1 MYDGL
6 MRGILLAFAAAVIAS
21 LSSFATQAQ
30 DAWPS
35 KPVRF
40 IVPSSPGGGTDLY
53 ARILAQALGESLK
66 QQFIVDNRPG
76 ASGNVGAA
84 VAAKSPPDGYTFLI
98 SANPALTVNPS
109 LYRNLPYN
117 AERDFTAVT
126 RGVIGPLVLIVHPSL
141 QVNSVAEL
149 VALGRSEPGRI
160 AFGSAGTGS
169 PTFLGIRMLEELTG
183 ARFIHVP
190 YKGVGPAYQ
199 DLLGGQI
206 KFMFPDLASSIV
218 HVRAGKLRALA
229 VSLATPALPGVPTL
243 AEAGFPLEVL
253 SSFSVVA
260 PTGTPAAVVQ
270 RLNSEI
276 GRAMRIPAVAEKL
289 ETQALVP
296 VFDTPDEF
304 AATLKRERER
314 WAQFIRRNGIAA
326 DE

>member
-1 MYDGL
+1 
-6 MRGILLAFAAAVIAS
+6 
-21 LSSFATQAQ
+21 
-30 DAWPS
+30 
-35 KPVRF
+35 
-40 IVPSSPGGGTDLY
+40 VPSSPGGGTDLY

-66 QQFIVDNRPG
+66 QQFIVENRPG

-84 VAAKSPPDGYTFLI
+84 AAAKSAPDGYTFLV

-109 LYRNLPYN
+109 LFKNLPYN
-117 AERDFTAVT
+117 AERDFVPVT

-141 QVNSVAEL
+141 AVNSVADL
-149 VALGRSEPGRI
+149 VALGTSAPGRI

-169 PTFLGIRMLEELTG
+169 PTYLAIRMLEENTS

-206 KFMFPDLASSIV
+206 QFMFPDLSSSIA
-218 HVRAGKLRALA
+218 HIRAGKLRALA
-229 VSLATPALPGVPTL
+229 VSLATTALPAVPTL
-243 AEAGFPLEVL
+243 AEAGFPVDAL

-270 RLNSEI
+270 RLNAEI
-276 GRAMRIPAVAEKL
+276 GRAMRTPAIAEKL
-289 ETQALVP
+289 NAQALVP
-296 VFDTPDEF
+296 VFDTPEEF

-314 WAQFIRRNGIAA
+314 WGEFIRRNKIAA

>member
-1 MYDGL
+1 L
-6 MRGILLAFAAAVIAS
+6 MKGILAAFAALVIS
-21 LSSFATQAQ
+21 LGVNAQ
-30 DAWPS
+30 DSWPS

-66 QQFIVDNRPG
+66 QQFIVENRPG

-84 VAAKSPPDGYTFLI
+84 AAAKSAPDGYTFLV

-109 LYRNLPYN
+109 LFKNLPYN
-117 AERDFTAVT
+117 AERDFVPVT

-141 QVNSVAEL
+141 AVNSVADL
-149 VALGRSEPGRI
+149 VALGRSAPGRI

-169 PTFLGIRMLEELTG
+169 PTYLGIRMLEENTG

-190 YKGVGPAYQ
+190 YKGVAPAYQ

-206 KFMFPDLASSIV
+206 QFMFPDLSSSIA
-218 HVRAGKLRALA
+218 HIRAGKLRALA
-229 VSLATPALPGVPTL
+229 VSLATTALPAVPTL
-243 AEAGFPLEVL
+243 AEAGFPVDAL

-270 RLNSEI
+270 RLNAEI
-276 GRAMRIPAVAEKL
+276 GRAMRTPAIAEKL
-289 ETQALVP
+289 NAQALVP
-296 VFDTPDEF
+296 VFDTPEEF
-304 AATLKRERER
+304 ATTLKRERER
-314 WAQFIRRNGIAA
+314 WGEFIRRNNIAA